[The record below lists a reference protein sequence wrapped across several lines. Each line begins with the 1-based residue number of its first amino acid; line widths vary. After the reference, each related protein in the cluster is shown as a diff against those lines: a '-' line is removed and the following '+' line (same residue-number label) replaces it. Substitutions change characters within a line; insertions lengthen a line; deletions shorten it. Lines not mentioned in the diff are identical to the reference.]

1 MADPWAGDLGV
12 GPSDFP
18 VRKVMVKVRK
28 KKNTPRYFKTVALAV
43 SVVERYKK
51 WSGGMFPPPSEYSID
66 CFVENTL
73 HDQTKEYQA
82 KARGVLARLI
92 RKS

>member
-1 MADPWAGDLGV
+1 M
-12 GPSDFP
+12 
-18 VRKVMVKVRK
+18 VRVPKR
-28 KKNTPRYFKTVALAV
+28 KNTSRYFKAVALAV

-73 HDQTKEYQA
+73 QDQTKAYQV

-92 RKS
+92 KKS